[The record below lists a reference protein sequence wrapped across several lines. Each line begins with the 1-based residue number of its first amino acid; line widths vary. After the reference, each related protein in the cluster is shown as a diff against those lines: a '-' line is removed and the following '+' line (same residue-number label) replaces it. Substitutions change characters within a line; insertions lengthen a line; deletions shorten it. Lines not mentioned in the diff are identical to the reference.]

1 MFGYKNKEKVNKI
14 DGQTEYA
21 PIVFINKPA
30 ENYSQDVVGFKSQ
43 VETIHQAIK
52 NGANMIGV
60 IADYGTGKS
69 TISDILISD
78 VLSNERKYSTI
89 RVNMWD
95 SISKKSDN
103 NDISELTK
111 SFLYQLANGNDDN
124 GHMSKLSHY
133 VSKRMS
139 KNFNTI
145 SLSTVSAKFWKYG
158 CGAAFLYAL
167 YKIFSRSDINFI
179 SEIGNKNIVKILNL
193 MNDVNPLFFV
203 FALGMLIYGI
213 MDTSIAFSSWKKTGD
228 NHLESN
234 DVFELYDEIATKLIE
249 NSSENKQIVFIE
261 DLDRINDK
269 ALITEFLKELYRF
282 QNSVSEKLKDK
293 FVFIVA
299 IKPEALLKTRDVKPG
314 KENEDK
320 TFEHLYS
327 KVFDVTVNLK
337 PIHFEDYESAL
348 LAMLDKNKESR
359 ERLIGLIGEDI
370 AEDHLPESFN
380 WILLGENLT
389 LRDLKDRLNHAIS
402 IMVSLKNKNYKGKP
416 GINFT
421 ACTAVAYLESAFPV
435 EFYGLVQE
443 EEKFESFIRESYS
456 IKNKLDDK
464 KNELIKKYH
473 KIFYGSI
480 PDNIG
485 CETQKDKFIDALC
498 KLVLDNVFDDDFR
511 MYFYT
516 YPDNSYIKTVDEKD
530 VCNLIK
536 LPTIFDNVENLDEMV
551 DRIFSSKPKSIVID
565 TIRNLN
571 ESEPYPIVLILN
583 RTLFEYAVKFNPEK
597 SLQLLCQ
604 YTLKSKTSDDKIL
617 SCLKM
622 INTAQIC
629 NKEWLISNYSKNILE
644 SVSTEELTKEKFMK
658 LRKNIIQAF
667 EGKIVGF
674 IDLFVNEDVSVSIIN
689 EDEVKLIDNISN
701 ILKLID
707 IRLVNTK
714 MEYIFN
720 RINSDKL
727 SSEDCDLASNIYGKL
742 ITKDGS
748 NTSLGT
754 NILQFLRN
762 NNLINI
768 EFFNV
773 VLNTVDD
780 TESIC
785 AYINEFEV
793 NVLPDEYLRDIDKK
807 VIGNGLSDE
816 LLKRMKDNNLFVC
829 YILSKAPKNQID
841 NINYLDDT
849 VRENIISAS
858 RVLLAEDETIFI
870 LLRKSIIR
878 KVQNVYNKYGQ
889 IFEGE
894 YPIVTKEELN
904 TFNVF
909 LDAIICIDASK
920 LDLENCDFVWEYCN
934 QDNRSANEC
943 LSVFKY
949 LFDKEHK
956 LVVEDRD
963 VARKLIY
970 ALDFDKIRFCELNI
984 AQREEAANYVFEL
997 LGLSEPEE
1005 ALKFLRHLKTLVPS
1019 LEQVIQES
1027 SLTEDYI
1034 SLLNDLMTYT
1044 DTSLQ
1049 WIESVKVKM
1058 GLCPVITDQLYNRKY
1073 YVNYVIGKSLYENKL
1088 VYDKN
1093 MLSLEQ
1099 YFDMYLNRQCMYDV
1113 MSENEEF
1120 ISDIAKAGLYTQI
1133 SSIALIKPLY
1143 YLPQTTDMFEYI
1155 WSILSDNEYSEYLM
1169 CIPKIATLD
1178 DSKSIQKFLCIQ
1190 ENMDKL
1196 GSYSMRD
1203 RIDFL
1208 LWDTQKKHKR
1218 DFNTCWNKNWK
1229 SKLKTLEN
1237 HLL

>member
-1 MFGYKNKEKVNKI
+1 MLSYRNKDKENKVNE
-14 DGQTEYA
+14 QPEYA
-21 PIVFINKPA
+21 PIVFVNKPA

-43 VETIHQAIK
+43 IEMIHQAIE

-69 TISDILISD
+69 TISEILISD
-78 VLSNERKYSTI
+78 VLNNEHRYSTI
-89 RVNMWD
+89 RINMWD
-95 SISKKSDN
+95 SISKQTNS
-103 NDISELTK
+103 DISELTK
-111 SFLYQLANGNDDN
+111 SFLYQLANGNTN
-124 GHMSKLSHY
+124 RQFESKLSRY
-133 VSKRMS
+133 ISKRMS

-145 SLSTVSAKFWKYG
+145 SLSTASSKVCKFGIWSALSYTVY
-158 CGAAFLYAL
+158 L
-167 YKIFSRSDINFI
+167 IFSQIDTAYI
-179 SEIGNKNIVKILNL
+179 SNSEFLKLLKNI
-193 MNDVNPLFFV
+193 NPIFLV
-203 FALGMLIYGI
+203 FALVLLVYGI
-213 MDTSIAFSSWKKTGD
+213 LDTSIAFSSWKKTND

-234 DVFELYDEIATKLIE
+234 DVFELYDEIATKLID
-249 NSSENKQIVFIE
+249 NSFENKQVVFIE
-261 DLDRINDK
+261 DLDRIDDK
-269 ALITEFLKELYRF
+269 ELITDFLKELYRF
-282 QNSVSEKLKDK
+282 QNSVSDNIKDK
-293 FVFIVA
+293 FVFIVS
-299 IKPEALLKTRDVKPG
+299 IKPEALLKTRNVKPE
-314 KENEDK
+314 KENKDK

-359 ERLIGLIGEDI
+359 ERLIGLIGENI

-380 WILLGENLT
+380 WILRGENLT

-416 GINFT
+416 GISFT

-473 KIFYGSI
+473 KIFYGNI
-480 PDNIG
+480 PDIIG
-485 CETQKDKFIDALC
+485 YETPKDKFIDALC

-551 DRIFSSKPKSIVID
+551 DRIFSSKPKTIVID

-571 ESEPYPIVLILN
+571 ESEPYPMVLILN
-583 RTLFEYAVKFNPEK
+583 RTLFEYAVKFNSAK
-597 SLQLLCQ
+597 ALQLLCQ
-604 YTLKSKTSDDKIL
+604 YTLKTNVGEEKILNCLKIINDAHIQETERNCFLQNYSDKIL
-617 SCLKM
+617 ESF
-622 INTAQIC
+622 
-629 NKEWLISNYSKNILE
+629 SNG
-644 SVSTEELTKEKFMK
+644 ELTNEKFMQ
-658 LRKNIIQAF
+658 LRKNIIIAF
-667 EGKIVGF
+667 EKEIVVF
-674 IDLFVNEDVSVSIIN
+674 IKLFVNEISSISII
-689 EDEVKLIDNISN
+689 DESEIELIDNTSDV
-701 ILKLID
+701 LKLID

-720 RINSDKL
+720 RINAEKL
-727 SSEDCDLASNIYGKL
+727 SDEDCKLASSIYNEL
-742 ITKDGS
+742 IVKDFE
-748 NTSLGT
+748 NATLGI
-754 NILQFLRN
+754 NILHFLHI

-768 EFFNV
+768 DFFNI
-773 VLNTVDD
+773 VLTTVTN

-785 AYINEFEV
+785 EYINEFEV
-793 NVLPDEYLRDIDKK
+793 STLPNEYLIGIDEK
-807 VIGNGLSDE
+807 VIANGLSDE
-816 LLKRMKDNNLFVC
+816 LLQRMKNQNLYIC
-829 YILSKAPKNQID
+829 YILSKAPKNEID
-841 NINYLDDT
+841 DIDYLNDT
-849 VRENIISAS
+849 VREKIIYSS
-858 RVLLAEDETIFI
+858 KILLNEDTSVFI
-870 LLRKSIIR
+870 LLRKSIIL
-878 KVQNVYNKYGQ
+878 KVQSVYDKYRE

-894 YPIVTKEELN
+894 YPIITKEELN
-904 TFNVF
+904 MFNNF
-909 LDAIICIDASK
+909 SDAIICLDATK
-920 LDLENCDFVWEYCN
+920 LNLENCDFVWEYCN

-943 LSVFKY
+943 LSVFEY
-949 LFDKEHK
+949 LFDKEYK

-963 VARKLIY
+963 VAKKLIY

-984 AQREEAANYVFEL
+984 SQREVATNYVLEL

-1019 LEQVIQES
+1019 LEQIIQES

-1044 DTSLQ
+1044 DTSIQ

-1058 GLCPVITDQLYNRKY
+1058 GLCPVITNQLYNRKC

-1093 MLSLEQ
+1093 MLSIEQ
-1099 YFDMYLNRQCMYDV
+1099 YFNMYLNRQCMYDV

-1120 ISDIAKAGLYTQI
+1120 ISDITKAGLYTQI
-1133 SSIALIKPLY
+1133 SSVALIKPLY
-1143 YLPQTTDMFEYI
+1143 YLPQTADMFEYI
-1155 WSILSDNEYSEYLM
+1155 WSTLSDNEYSEYLM
-1169 CIPKIATLD
+1169 SIPKIATLD
-1178 DSKSIQKFLCIQ
+1178 DSKNIQKFLCTQ

-1196 GSYSMRD
+1196 GTHSMRD

-1208 LWDTQKKHKR
+1208 LWDTHKTHKR
-1218 DFNTCWNKNWK
+1218 EFNTCWNKTWK